1 MDYKK
6 KKREERLNMKLFAPS
21 LHLSGQ
27 FITRWHGK
35 EKKAESLA
43 GREKE
48 KINMNRCRNHVEGR
62 RADPKVRSDYA
73 LEDSMFIDN
82 STNRGRLEVGLSNG
96 DGLSITMSDTD
107 MHLLDTGLLSSGSG
121 IAM

>member
-1 MDYKK
+1 
-6 KKREERLNMKLFAPS
+6 
-21 LHLSGQ
+21 
-27 FITRWHGK
+27 
-35 EKKAESLA
+35 
-43 GREKE
+43 
-48 KINMNRCRNHVEGR
+48 MNRCRNHVEGR